1 MRALWACAMLAACA
15 PSQPP
20 SRTIVRAASDPPYSL
35 AARTTSPSTGAL
47 ASFSVRSDASVA
59 RRVLAELIGAI
70 ARRDEAACT
79 ALFAGRI
86 VRMRGGTTIRD
97 GFTPSMLARAQTLPI
112 DPAAD
117 PSEFFVLDRLTTARV
132 AEQRARFGELTRL
145 ASNDI
150 VVAVPLTPI
159 GTSLFQPLQH
169 GGTFEMV
176 LRMDESAKIV
186 GLW

>member
-1 MRALWACAMLAACA
+1 VLLAGCASARPPRPAIVGAAND
-15 PSQPP
+15 PS
-20 SRTIVRAASDPPYSL
+20 YSL
-35 AARTTSPSTGAL
+35 PARSTTPSTDTF
-47 ASFSVRSDASVA
+47 ASFSVRSDASIA
-59 RRVLAELIGAI
+59 RRVLAELVAAIG
-70 ARRDEAACT
+70 RRDEAACA

-112 DPAAD
+112 DPAAQPAD
-117 PSEFFVLDRLTTARV
+117 FFVLDRLTTARV

-145 ASNDI
+145 APNDV

-176 LRMDESAKIV
+176 LRIDGSAKIV